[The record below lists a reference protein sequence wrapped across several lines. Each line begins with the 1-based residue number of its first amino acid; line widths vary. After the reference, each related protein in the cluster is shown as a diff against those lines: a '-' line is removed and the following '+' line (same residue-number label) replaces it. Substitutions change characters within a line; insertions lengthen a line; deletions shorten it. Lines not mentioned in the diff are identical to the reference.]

1 MSWFK
6 TIFGREPGSEQRYPP
21 ALRINQGETV
31 TVKFLEAHPRVT
43 ETQFGDRAVIIVSCN
58 GEKRSLWLMNVD
70 LAEKIAILEQKLGS
84 LENVTVQI
92 KNMGKKGRR
101 YVYDV
106 QKL

>member
-6 TIFGREPGSEQRYPP
+6 TIFGREPGEAQGYPP
-21 ALRINQGETV
+21 ALRINQGEAATV
-31 TVKFLEAHPRVT
+31 TFLEAHPRTVA
-43 ETQFGDRAVIIVSCN
+43 TQFGDRAVIIVQAG

-70 LAEKIAILEQKLGS
+70 LAEKIAVLEQKLGS
-84 LENVTVQI
+84 LWNVTVQI
-92 KNMGKKGRR
+92 KNLGKKGRR